1 MSLVPLPCLT
11 ALLDAVAELMV
22 AELLYLLI
30 KDLSKLIH
38 VCRTSTILR
47 SCGSNY
53 ILKEITSTELGF
65 VVPVTKNMERLS
77 G

>member
-11 ALLDAVAELMV
+11 ALLDAVAELMA
-22 AELLYLLI
+22 AELHHLLI

-47 SCGSNY
+47 SRGSNY
-53 ILKEITSTELGF
+53 ILKEITSTELGQ
-65 VVPVTKNMERLS
+65 EI
-77 G
+77 